1 MVIVV
6 AARWNGGWEDVSRGG
21 RGLCY
26 GCDGW
31 TKREALHKTEMQTT
45 AGQEAVIRLSAGAGE
60 GTAVGYSSVQSRLDG
75 GHRGVYD
82 DRTLEAKSPVKLLVC
97 AAKDARPS
105 CVRQQQQP
113 CVGLLSAA

>member
-6 AARWNGGWEDVSRGG
+6 AARGNGGWEGVSRGG

-75 GHRGVYD
+75 G
-82 DRTLEAKSPVKLLVC
+82 TEASMMIEPWKQNHQSNCLFAPRKMLVLLACDNNSSHV
-97 AAKDARPS
+97 
-105 CVRQQQQP
+105 
-113 CVGLLSAA
+113 